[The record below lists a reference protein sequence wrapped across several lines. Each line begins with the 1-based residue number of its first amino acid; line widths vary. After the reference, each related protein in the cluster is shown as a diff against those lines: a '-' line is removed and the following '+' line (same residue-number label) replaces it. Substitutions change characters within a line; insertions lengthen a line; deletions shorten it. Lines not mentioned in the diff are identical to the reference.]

1 MLFAEVDVS
10 QPGFEV
16 YTCSLATAVS
26 SLGSD
31 DFADH
36 IARRVVMSRH
46 LSSSL
51 CCHT

>member
-26 SLGSD
+26 SLGSND
-31 DFADH
+31 CAAH
-36 IARRVVMSRH
+36 IAKRIVTFSA
-46 LSSSL
+46 L
-51 CCHT
+51 